1 MKLYAS
7 LAPVQILRCNG
18 GAGTPFRQENFPPAR
33 KKMGRPIEPKSRR
46 LSMAVKGW
54 SRMLK
59 LNFNPRKSW
68 RELRG
73 GIGIYLRLLT
83 YLTPY
88 WKYMAGAMAL
98 TLIMNAGTLV
108 QPFLIK
114 IFTDNVLLSKEDF
127 HARFV
132 RLNLV
137 VAAYL
142 LLVIFRGSLAYF
154 QGWMMNWA
162 GQRSLKRM
170 RDHVFQ
176 HLQGLPITFYEKWR
190 LGEIYSRS
198 TNDVSMTSVL
208 SGSLISLANDFMVV
222 IVALGYMFSKSVFM
236 TCLNLLVAPLIAI
249 AVTKFGRRIGAVT
262 ESLQAKVADLAAI
275 IYENIYSMK
284 VVKSFT
290 RENFEIRRF
299 NDKNEENFAT
309 TMKMVQ
315 YSLTQGPVVEL
326 LAALGVVLVIWFG
339 AYQILRGRFTM
350 GEMMAYWGF
359 MVLMTQPLNRLSGT
373 YSSFQSAKA
382 AARRVFQVL
391 DTPTEVKD
399 KPGAV
404 ALPHLAGKVEYQQ
417 ITFAYEGGPPVLHD
431 INLVVEPG
439 QMVALVGHN
448 GAGKTSLVNLI
459 PRFYEVSQGLLLVDG
474 HDISK
479 LKLDT
484 LRRQISIVPQET
496 VLFGG
501 TIRDNIAYGR
511 VDASEAEIV
520 AASKTANAHDFIM
533 ELPRGYD
540 SAIGERGVLL
550 SGGQRQRIAIA
561 RALLRNPRI
570 LILDEFT
577 SGVDTES
584 EHLIS
589 QAIERLMKDRTT
601 FVIAHRLATVRNAD
615 IIVVLENGQIMEQ
628 GSHDQLL
635 DRKGPYW
642 RLYHAQHPEADLEE
656 VAGESAGAA

>member
-1 MKLYAS
+1 MITEAMVGKIKWGLN
-7 LAPVQILRCNG
+7 PRRFWRDLRNG
-18 GAGTPFRQENFPPAR
+18 IR
-33 KKMGRPIEPKSRR
+33 IYRR
-46 LSMAVKGW
+46 LLS
-54 SRMLK
+54 
-59 LNFNPRKSW
+59 
-68 RELRG
+68 
-73 GIGIYLRLLT
+73 

-88 WKYMAGAMAL
+88 WKYMLGAFIL
-98 TLIMNAGTLV
+98 TLLINVGTLI
-108 QPFLIK
+108 QPYLIK
-114 IFTDNVLLSKEDF
+114 ILTDNILLGKQGFQE
-127 HARFV
+127 RFLL
-132 RLNLV
+132 LNLV
-137 VAAYL
+137 CGGYI
-142 LLVIFRGSLAYF
+142 LLVMVRGGLAYF

-176 HLQGLPITFYEKWR
+176 HLQALPITFYEKWR

-198 TNDVSMTSVL
+198 TNDVSMTTVI
-208 SGSLISLANDFMVV
+208 SGSLINLVNDTVVV
-222 IVALGYMFSKSVFM
+222 IVALSYMFSKSVWM
-236 TCLNLLVAPLIAI
+236 TVLNLLVAPLIAI
-249 AVTKFGRRIGAVT
+249 TVARFGRRIGEVT

-290 RENFEIRRF
+290 REAYEIKRF
-299 NDKNEENFAT
+299 TSKNEENFAT

-315 YSLTQGPVVEL
+315 YGLTQGPVVEL
-326 LAALGVVLVIWFG
+326 LAALGVVVVIWFG
-339 AYQILRGRFTM
+339 ARQIIVGKFTM

-391 DTPTEVKD
+391 DTPTEIKE

-404 ALPHLAGKVEYQQ
+404 ALPHLAGRIEYQN
-417 ITFAYEGGPPVLHD
+417 INFGYDEDRMVLND

-439 QMVALVGHN
+439 QVVALVGHN

-459 PRFYEVSQGLLLVDG
+459 PRFYDVHHGTLRIDG
-474 HDISK
+474 HDVRNV
-479 LKLDT
+479 KLDT

-501 TIRDNIAYGR
+501 SIRDNIAYGR
-511 VDASEAEIV
+511 VDAAEDEII
-520 AASKTANAHDFIM
+520 AAARTANAHDFIM

-540 SAIGERGVLL
+540 SGIGERGVLL

-561 RALLRNPRI
+561 RALLRDPRI

-584 EHLIS
+584 EHLIT
-589 QAIERLMKDRTT
+589 QAIERLMKGRTT

-615 IIVVLENGQIMEQ
+615 IILVMDEGRIVER

-635 DRKGPYW
+635 ELRGQYW
-642 RLYHAQHPEADLEE
+642 RLYNTQQHGGDAQTEAAEK
-656 VAGESAGAA
+656 AGAA